1 MVIKGNA
8 RAGAKS
14 LATHVLRGDTNERVK
29 VEEIRGVIAED
40 VEGALREME
49 AVACCTNT
57 RKPLYH
63 ASINT
68 PVEEQM
74 TPDQRARAIDCLEEA
89 LNLTGQPRVVV
100 IHEKKGREHC
110 HIIWSRTDLEKCIAI
125 RMDHNY
131 RTHEIVARELEREFG
146 HERVQGAHVERD
158 GKPRP
163 ARTPGH
169 DEMQQAARTGLKPK
183 EAKEQITALWR
194 ATDSGQAFQAAI
206 EENGWI
212 LARGDR
218 RDFVVV
224 DPQGG
229 THSLA
234 RRVDGAK
241 AKDVRERMADLDAS
255 TLPTAQEARA
265 IQAERQAERKP
276 PEPDF
281 AEDKKRRIAPVS
293 DGLDWTD
300 RAGMAAQERSALK
313 WVKATE
319 RAPRPIEPPAGKTL
333 KFSEDRNPPP
343 KPVTKPERE
352 SGEKRLKFFED
363 KKPDKDIDRD
373 R

>member
-14 LATHVLRGDTNERVK
+14 LAAHVLRGDTNERVK
-29 VEEIRGVIAED
+29 VEEIRGVIAEN

-68 PVEEQM
+68 PVEERM
-74 TPDQRARAIDCLEEA
+74 TPEQRNRAIDRLEEE

-110 HIIWSRTDLEKCIAI
+110 HIIWSRTDLEKSIAI
-125 RMDHNY
+125 RMDHNF
-131 RTHEIVARELEREFG
+131 RKHELVARELEREFG

-183 EAKEQITALWR
+183 EAKEQITALWQ
-194 ATDSGQAFQAAI
+194 ATDSGQSFKAAI
-206 EENGWI
+206 EEKGWV

-218 RDFVVV
+218 RDFVAV

-234 RRVDGAK
+234 RRIDGAK

-255 TLPTAQEARA
+255 ALPTVQEAKV

-276 PEPDF
+276 PEADL
-281 AEDKKRRIAPVS
+281 AKDEQRRRSAPVS

-300 RAGMAAQERSALK
+300 RGGMVAQQRSALNA
-313 WVKATE
+313 VKANE
-319 RAPRPIEPPAGKTL
+319 RAAADPRAGKTL
-333 KFSEDRNPPP
+333 KFSEDRKSSP

>member
-1 MVIKGNA
+1 MVIKGDA

-14 LATHVLRGDTNERVK
+14 LAAHVLRADTNERVE
-29 VEEIRGVIAED
+29 VDEIRGVIAED

-49 AVACCTNT
+49 AVACCTRT
-57 RKPLYH
+57 SKPFYH

-68 PVEEQM
+68 PVEERL
-74 TPDQRARAIDCLEEA
+74 TPEQRLQRNRSFGGRTQPDRTAARRGYSREGRPRA
-89 LNLTGQPRVVV
+89 LPHYLVADRLGEGHRDP
-100 IHEKKGREHC
+100 HG
-110 HIIWSRTDLEKCIAI
+110 
-125 RMDHNY
+125 HNF

-146 HERVQGAHVERD
+146 HEHVQGAHVERD

-169 DEMQQAARTGLKPK
+169 DEMQQASRTGLKPK
-183 EAKEQITALWR
+183 EAKEQVTAVWR
-194 ATDSGQAFQAAI
+194 STDSGQAFQAAI
-206 EENGWI
+206 EEKGWI

-255 TLPTAQEARA
+255 ALPTVQEARA
-265 IQAERQAERKP
+265 IQVERQAERKP
-276 PEPDF
+276 PEPDR
-281 AEDKKRRIAPVS
+281 AEDEQRRQRAPVS

-300 RAGMAAQERSALK
+300 RAGMAAQQRSALNA
-313 WVKATE
+313 VKANE
-319 RAPRPIEPPAGKTL
+319 RAAADPRAGKTL
-333 KFSEDRNPPP
+333 KFSEDRKSSP

>member
-14 LATHVLRGDTNERVK
+14 LAAHVLRGDTNELVK
-29 VEEIRGVIAED
+29 VEEIRGVVSED

-68 PVEEQM
+68 PVEERM
-74 TPDQRARAIDCLEEA
+74 TPEQRARAIDRLEEA

-110 HIIWSRTDLEKCIAI
+110 HIIWSRTDLEKSIAI
-125 RMDHNY
+125 RMDHNF

-169 DEMQQAARTGLKPK
+169 DEMQQAARTGLKAK

-206 EENGWI
+206 EEKGWI

-234 RRVDGAK
+234 RRIDGAK

-255 TLPTAQEARA
+255 ALPTAQEARA
-265 IQAERQAERKP
+265 MQAERLAERKP

-281 AEDKKRRIAPVS
+281 AEDKKRRH
-293 DGLDWTD
+293 
-300 RAGMAAQERSALK
+300 RAGVGWTRLDRPRRHGGAGAFGAQMGQGHGA
-313 WVKATE
+313 
-319 RAPRPIEPPAGKTL
+319 RAGPIEPPAGKTL
-333 KFSEDRNPPP
+333 NFSEDRNSSP